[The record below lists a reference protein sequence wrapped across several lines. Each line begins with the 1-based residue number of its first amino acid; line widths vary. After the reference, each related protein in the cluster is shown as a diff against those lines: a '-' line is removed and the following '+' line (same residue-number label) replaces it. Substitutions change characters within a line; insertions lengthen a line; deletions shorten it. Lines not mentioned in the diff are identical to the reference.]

1 MLLSMIGVLLLV
13 GLGLELD
20 LQYIMV
26 AQVCIGLGSA
36 LFVAPNTNAIMGSVQ
51 VSEFSAAAGMVLSM
65 AMCMS
70 AITIFEGGDDMLGP
84 AMYPDFLEALQVSML
99 FCAGLAVVGVL
110 FSWFRGGAVHE
121 GGRAG
126 RVVCGCEGRVK
137 REG

>member
-1 MLLSMIGVLLLV
+1 MVGVLLLA

-51 VSEFSAAAGMVLSM
+51 VSEFSAAAGIVAVMRQAGMVLSM
-65 AMCMS
+65 EVCMS

-99 FCAGLAVVGVL
+99 FCAGMTVVGVL

-121 GGRAG
+121 GG
-126 RVVCGCEGRVK
+126 
-137 REG
+137 